1 MLRDAAPRE
10 RAAKDGSAMTT
21 LITGVG
27 AVGSHVAAK
36 LQDMGEPIVVYDFN
50 PNRAFLSTMFDL
62 DKASV
67 VVGDVNDIPLLVK
80 TIEDEKVDR
89 IVHLAGW
96 LTRELKPQPY
106 MGAKLNILGTA
117 SVLEASRI
125 TGGKRVVFASTR
137 GVNQLAS
144 PSNDGATLDEDFTMR
159 VLSDRP
165 RTMYEVSKLAGEH
178 IGLIYNDSY
187 GVDFAAIRLGGGF
200 GPTPAMPKG
209 LTGGVLW
216 HLVRRAALGEPVVI
230 DDPTFTYGGRHEF
243 VYFKDD
249 ADAIVLACFA
259 KELKKRVYNIRMD
272 ATYSY
277 DEVVDIVRRVFP
289 EVPMTINAK
298 SQGSMSPGHEPR
310 SDYADTAAA
319 RAELGWEPKFDLETG
334 IRDWGKWFKRTG
346 GTF

>member
-1 MLRDAAPRE
+1 
-10 RAAKDGSAMTT
+10 MTT
-21 LITGVG
+21 MITGVG
-27 AVGSHVAAK
+27 AVGSHVALK
-36 LQDMGEPIVVYDFN
+36 LQEMGEPVVVYDFN
-50 PNRAFLSTMFDL
+50 PHREFLSTMFDL
-62 DKASV
+62 DKAKV
-67 VVGDVNDIPLLVK
+67 IVGDVNDIPLLVK
-80 TIEDEKVDR
+80 TIEEEKVDR
-89 IVHLAGW
+89 IIHLAGW

-106 MGAKLNILGTA
+106 MGVKLNILGTG
-117 SVLEASRI
+117 SVLEAARL

-144 PSNDGATLDEDFTMR
+144 RTDDGKPLDEDFAMK

-165 RTMYEVSKLAGEH
+165 KTMYEVSKFAGEH

-216 HLVRRAALGEPVVI
+216 HLVRRAALGQPVAI
-230 DDPTFTYGGRHEF
+230 DDPAFTYGGRHEF

-249 ADAIVLACFA
+249 ADAIVLAAFA
-259 KELKKRVYNIRMD
+259 KDLKKRVYNIRMD

-277 DEVVDIVRRVFP
+277 DEVVGIVRKVFP
-289 EVPMTINAK
+289 DVPIKINAV
-298 SQGSMSPGHEPR
+298 SAGSMSPGHEPR
-310 SDYADTAAA
+310 SDFADTTAA
-319 RAELGWEPKFDLETG
+319 RTELGWEPKFDLESG
-334 IRDWGKWFKRTG
+334 IRDWGKWFKKTN

>member
-1 MLRDAAPRE
+1 
-10 RAAKDGSAMTT
+10 
-21 LITGVG
+21 
-27 AVGSHVAAK
+27 
-36 LQDMGEPIVVYDFN
+36 
-50 PNRAFLSTMFDL
+50 
-62 DKASV
+62 
-67 VVGDVNDIPLLVK
+67 
-80 TIEDEKVDR
+80 
-89 IVHLAGW
+89 
-96 LTRELKPQPY
+96 
-106 MGAKLNILGTA
+106 
-117 SVLEASRI
+117 
-125 TGGKRVVFASTR
+125 
-137 GVNQLAS
+137 
-144 PSNDGATLDEDFTMR
+144 MR
-159 VLSDRP
+159 V
-165 RTMYEVSKLAGEH
+165 G
-178 IGLIYNDSY
+178 
-187 GVDFAAIRLGGGF
+187 
-200 GPTPAMPKG
+200 
-209 LTGGVLW
+209 
-216 HLVRRAALGEPVVI
+216 VVI